1 MILFNFATRSRPE
14 KAAATIASI
23 REYCQD
29 KYTIYMKIDQDDEAT
44 LSYDFPNT
52 RQVIGVSKS
61 KIHAINRGVN
71 DISGWD
77 ILVNISDDQ
86 LFIKPFSIDCG
97 TDEFIHYPDGH
108 VNERLCTMSV
118 MGRDYYRRF
127 RYVYHPDYVSLWCDN
142 EAMEVA
148 QQLGCYRYID
158 EHIFTHNHP
167 AWTGEKPDEQL
178 INTQAFYRQDERTY
192 KLRKAQGFPI
202 KSVLS

>member
-23 REYCQD
+23 REYCLG
-29 KYTIYMKIDQDDEAT
+29 KYVIYMKIDQDDEAT

-52 RQVIGVSKS
+52 RQVIGVSRS

-77 ILVNISDDQ
+77 VLVNISDDQ
-86 LFIKPFSIDCG
+86 VFINPFSIDCG
-97 TDEFIHYPDGH
+97 PDEFIHYPDGH

-127 RYVYHPDYVSLWCDN
+127 GYVYHPDYVSLWSDN
-142 EAMEVA
+142 ESMEVA

-178 INTQAFYRQDERTY
+178 IKTQAFYRQDERTY